1 MMTMMTPMG
10 SMQLPMPSWL
20 LMPWLLLLLLLLLR
34 LLLPMVAP
42 MHCRSSRFQLQ
53 L

>member
-1 MMTMMTPMG
+1 MMAMMTPMG
-10 SMQLPMPSWL
+10 SIQLPMPSWL
-20 LMPWLLLLLLLLLR
+20 LMPWLLLLLLLR